1 MQYDDMKPMAETV
14 ADLMKTLAHPNRL
27 LALCAMMESERS
39 VGELADALN
48 MRDQAMSQQLA
59 ILRNKGL
66 VTTRRNG
73 QTIYYGLADE
83 RIRSVMSALYATY
96 CDPEAAAAG

>member
-27 LALCAMMESERS
+27 LALCAMMEKERS
-39 VGELADALN
+39 VGELAEALG

-73 QTIYYGLADE
+73 QTIYYGLADA
-83 RIRSVMSALYATY
+83 RIATVMSALYATY
-96 CDPEAAAAG
+96 CAPEDGAAA